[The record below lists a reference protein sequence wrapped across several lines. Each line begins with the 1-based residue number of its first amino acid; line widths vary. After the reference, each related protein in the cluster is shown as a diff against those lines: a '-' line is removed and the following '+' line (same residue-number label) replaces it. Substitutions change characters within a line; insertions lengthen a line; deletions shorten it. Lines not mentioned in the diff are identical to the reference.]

1 MWLSFESASGG
12 SGGSPSPARDDRRTA
27 LLRRGAE
34 GGYLRGSLAGHELRG
49 GHEHKCGHRADSGN
63 DPCKEQDLVETRKE
77 SLPCNRHQVWRDR
90 TGKASERHSI
100 GEPPRLIRGNPRD
113 QLGDPALR
121 PRQKERAH
129 RRSSCRD
136 PDLTKRVVDSR
147 GDAALLLRHRAES
160 DIGEHWVDDP
170 DAHSAKQQAEK
181 DAGPVVTFPNVGH
194 QNETNRDESESE
206 CEEHTRCHLC
216 HRNSRERRDQE
227 CGDSYGKKPQPRAH
241 RRLTEKI

>member
-147 GDAALLLRHRAES
+147 GDAALLLRDPNEYRIIEETLRSCRSARVARRDNDVGTENAEFRRQAALGVDLQIEESRGDGGARAER
-160 DIGEHWVDDP
+160 
-170 DAHSAKQQAEK
+170 K
-181 DAGPVVTFPNVGH
+181 
-194 QNETNRDESESE
+194 
-206 CEEHTRCHLC
+206 
-216 HRNSRERRDQE
+216 
-227 CGDSYGKKPQPRAH
+227 
-241 RRLTEKI
+241 